1 LPFNFFA
8 TSEVSRADLL
18 WLLRYCLIQANH
30 YLKSSMQIG
39 QFDTTEQGT
48 VAAEVFTVSNSQI
61 T

>member
-1 LPFNFFA
+1 
-8 TSEVSRADLL
+8 
-18 WLLRYCLIQANH
+18 
-30 YLKSSMQIG
+30 MQIG